1 MSKLTS
7 LKQADQFEKT
17 KKEGRKLEKEGLEVF
32 VLKNDIPGSRLGI
45 QISSKIAN
53 SVTRSKIKRRIIE
66 AAKFLEE
73 NDSIDMVVVV
83 KKKGLEADS
92 FTIKDVLENHPSL

>member
-7 LKQADQFEKT
+7 LKRADQFEKT

>member
-1 MSKLTS
+1 LSKLTS
-7 LKQADQFEKT
+7 LKRADQFEKT
-17 KKEGRKLEKEGLEVF
+17 KNEGRKLEKEGLEVF

>member
-1 MSKLTS
+1 LSKLTS
-7 LKQADQFEKT
+7 LKRADQFEKT